1 MNISIRNVNNC
12 EKLDESRV
20 EDLMKK
26 LNIKFDSDLS
36 DDGDKKKACNM
47 IRKKTND
54 INPCG
59 ITLYDDKNYL

>member
-26 LNIKFDSDLS
+26 LNIKFSCKDVGVITIILL
-36 DDGDKKKACNM
+36 
-47 IRKKTND
+47 TNSF
-54 INPCG
+54 IN
-59 ITLYDDKNYL
+59 IH